1 MNLPSPIRTYFEA
14 DGKPDA
20 AAPMGAFATD
30 AVVEDEGRSYRGC
43 AAIES
48 WWRKAKAQN
57 QHVAEP
63 IAIAD
68 RGDVTEVRAKVS
80 GNFTGS
86 PAELTFAF
94 RLSDLEDAI
103 VGLRIGA

>member
-1 MNLPSPIRTYFEA
+1 MNLPSPIRTYFDA

-30 AVVEDEGRSYRGC
+30 AVVEDEGRTYRGC
-43 AAIES
+43 EAIES

-63 IAIAD
+63 IAITE
-68 RGDVTEVRAKVS
+68 RGNVTEVRAKVS
-80 GNFTGS
+80 GNFAGS

-94 RLSDLEDAI
+94 RLSDREDAI